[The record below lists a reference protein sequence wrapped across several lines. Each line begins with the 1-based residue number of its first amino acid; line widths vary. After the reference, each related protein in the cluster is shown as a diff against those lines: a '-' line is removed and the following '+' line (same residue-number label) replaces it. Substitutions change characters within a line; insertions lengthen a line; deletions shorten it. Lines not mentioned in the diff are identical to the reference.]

1 MDKAPVFRIWGLRVR
16 VPSWSIIYN
25 FVCFNKKTKQILAH
39 TKGCP
44 RLRVCARK
52 NPKPPPPKK
61 KTAIVIVID
70 IVVFVVVKVLA
81 ISDNSDFSIFIFV
94 EDHKPKLWIS
104 KYFQRVL
111 HGKMDE
117 VQVEIGIFGPS
128 QGKRQ
133 N

>member
-44 RLRVCARK
+44 RLGVCARK
-52 NPKPPPPKK
+52 NHPKK
-61 KTAIVIVID
+61 LPSSLTLSSSSSSK
-70 IVVFVVVKVLA
+70 
-81 ISDNSDFSIFIFV
+81 FSPFQTILIFQFFIFV

-128 QGKRQ
+128 QGKRH